1 MIGKRGGGLV
11 ALTVIAVAVAGC
23 GYRRPARVPVE
34 GVVTLDGRP
43 LAGAAVMLVP
53 EAGGRAGLGGTDKEG
68 RFTISTYG
76 AGDGAVFGP
85 HRVVVTKFVSKKQR
99 RAAADDA
106 TEAVESVNSLPVVYA
121 APQTTP
127 FSVNVRWGLPPLEL
141 ALESPE
147 KPAKQK

>member
-11 ALTVIAVAVAGC
+11 SLTLIGVAVAGC

-53 EAGGRAGLGGTDKEG
+53 DAGGRAGMGGTDKEG

-76 AGDGAVFGP
+76 ARDGAVCGP
-85 HRVVVTKFVSKKQR
+85 HSVVVTKFVPKKPR

-106 TEAVESVNSLPVVYA
+106 TEDVESVNSLPDLYA

-127 FSVNVRWGLPPLEL
+127 LSVDVRWGLPPLEL

-147 KPAKQK
+147 KPTKQK

>member
-11 ALTVIAVAVAGC
+11 ALTVIAAAVAGC

-53 EAGGRAGLGGTDKEG
+53 EAGGRAGMGGTDKEG

-85 HRVVVTKFVSKKQR
+85 HRVVVTKFVPKKQG

-106 TEAVESVNSLPVVYA
+106 SEAVESVNSLPVVYA

-127 FSVNVRWGLPPLEL
+127 LRVDVQWGLPPLEL
-141 ALESPE
+141 ALESTE
-147 KPAKQK
+147 KPTKQK